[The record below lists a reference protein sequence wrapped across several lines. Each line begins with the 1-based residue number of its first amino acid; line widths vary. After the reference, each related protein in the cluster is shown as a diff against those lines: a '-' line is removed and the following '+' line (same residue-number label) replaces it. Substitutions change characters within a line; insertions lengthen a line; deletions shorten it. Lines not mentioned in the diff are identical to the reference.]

1 MRNFLYKH
9 RLWPPKPSELADG
22 DKVRANR
29 SLRTKGLTP
38 VHLPKNKEPT
48 AHEIVRQEQ
57 AGTKQVG
64 ATVTHRTPD
73 LQLTR
78 PARWTPNTGEGERH
92 GPTADRERLFGQ
104 TSSQSVTFLF
114 FRDVALSAENSRRT
128 ELKGYK
134 GGGIVYLKKSA
145 PDNRSTACSFEI
157 RRYLSNAEM
166 LLWPDANIQSRTGT
180 PER

>member
-38 VHLPKNKEPT
+38 VHLPKNKEPIPT
-48 AHEIVRQEQ
+48 KSCARSRRGQNKWEQ
-57 AGTKQVG
+57 PLPIGLPTFN
-64 ATVTHRTPD
+64 
-73 LQLTR
+73 L
-78 PARWTPNTGEGERH
+78 PARHDGL
-92 GPTADRERLFGQ
+92 PTRVRGKGTVPPPTENAFSGNKFSKCDISF
-104 TSSQSVTFLF
+104 F

-145 PDNRSTACSFEI
+145 PDNLSTACSFEI

-166 LLWPDANIQSRTGT
+166 LLCPDANIQSRTGT